1 MSRRSLR
8 SSGFLL
14 AVIVATTLAAVRVA
28 GQAAA
33 PDSRPETACEGLDAS
48 PHGVGRS

>member
-1 MSRRSLR
+1 MNRRSLR

-28 GQAAA
+28 GQAPAPAA
-33 PDSRPETACEGLDAS
+33 AAETACEGLDAS
-48 PHGVGRS
+48 AHGVGRS